1 MFLKKFDALSPSIGL
16 YYNEE
21 KQHSSVFSGVLSI
34 IVFAVIV
41 MSEIYHVSF
50 IKRKL
55 PKSYFFNKNI
65 EDAGTFPVNA
75 SSMFNYIQLVD
86 RKTNEEIPFN
96 FEAFKVVGFD
106 DVYSD
111 EYIKDQTL
119 IGQKD
124 HWIYGYCNN
133 DSDTEGIGNL
143 IDSNYFE
150 KSACIRE
157 YYDKKQDKYFKT
169 GEKGFRW
176 PIIEKGCAHPKRTY
190 YGIIIQK
197 CADAPL
203 KLKKD
208 THCLENIA
216 GNNKLSDYIKTV
228 SLKYKLMDHYAD
240 MGNYEKPF
248 TKFFQTITSD
258 ITEGTYG
265 AHNLNFN
272 PTDIYTYDGYF
283 FENKVEE
290 TTYYFTKDDKATVE
304 TDTATEDKT
313 KGCLIAIYFW
323 MQNTLQHYERVY
335 DRIQD
340 ILANIGGVC
349 YVFVSIA
356 SIINIIVNKFV
367 TILDTEDFIVYPN
380 QVQKESSFVKR
391 GNEKMYPPK
400 KSSAVQNKQAN
411 KDVDQ
416 MSSNDQNSAKELHLG
431 NRKDGNNEITNML
444 KGTNN
449 FNIGS
454 QNNENNVAKHN
465 IKNNPEASI
474 NDKSLIKY
482 SRNKLYEG
490 NEKTCG
496 KTFSLFFN
504 YIWYLI
510 KCKKDYPKFNY
521 YEKFRAKLISEENI
535 VQCYFDILQISKINN
550 IEKIS
555 LFENTNN

>member
-21 KQHSSVFSGVLSI
+21 KQHSSVFSGILSI

-50 IKRKL
+50 IGRKL
-55 PKSYFFNKNI
+55 PKTYFFNKNI
-65 EDAGTFPVNA
+65 EDAGNFPVNA
-75 SSMFNYIQLVD
+75 SSMFNFIQLVNRD
-86 RKTNEEIPFN
+86 SNEEIEFD
-96 FEAFKVVGFD
+96 FSYLSVLGFD
-106 DVYSD
+106 DVYSNQ
-111 EYIKDQTL
+111 YIKSDFNIDNQ
-119 IGQKD
+119 D
-124 HWIYGYCNN
+124 HYWIYGYCNN
-133 DSDTEGIGNL
+133 NSDTEGISNL
-143 IDSNYFE
+143 INFKYFE
-150 KSACIRE
+150 KSACIRK
-157 YYDKKQDKYFKT
+157 YYDKKQNRYFET
-169 GEKGFRW
+169 GEEGFRW
-176 PIIEKGCAHPKRTY
+176 PIIEKGCSHPKRTY

-197 CADAPL
+197 CTKSNLYSKGQGPEC
-203 KLKKD
+203 K
-208 THCLENIA
+208 TETQITNF
-216 GNNKLSDYIKTV
+216 IKQV
-228 SLKYKLMDHYAD
+228 SLKYQLMDHYAD
-240 MGNYEKPF
+240 MLNYEKPF
-248 TKFFQTITSD
+248 TKFFQTITGD
-258 ITEGTYG
+258 ITEGTY
-265 AHNLNFN
+265 ASHNLNFN
-272 PTDIYTYDGYF
+272 PANLYSYDGYF

-290 TTYYFTKDDKATVE
+290 TSYFYTKDDKETVE
-304 TDTATEDKT
+304 TDTTGTDNKT

-356 SIINIIVNKFV
+356 SIINIIVNKFI

>member
-21 KQHSSVFSGVLSI
+21 KQHSSVFSGILSI

-50 IKRKL
+50 IGRKL
-55 PKSYFFNKNI
+55 PKTYFFNKNI
-65 EDAGTFPVNA
+65 EDAGNFPVNA
-75 SSMFNYIQLVD
+75 SSMFNFIQLVNRD
-86 RKTNEEIPFN
+86 SNEEIEFD
-96 FEAFKVVGFD
+96 FSYLSVLGFD
-106 DVYSD
+106 DVYSNQ
-111 EYIKDQTL
+111 YIKSDFNIDNQ
-119 IGQKD
+119 D
-124 HWIYGYCNN
+124 HYWIYGYCNN
-133 DSDTEGIGNL
+133 NSDTEGISNL
-143 IDSNYFE
+143 INFKYFE
-150 KSACIRE
+150 KSACIRK
-157 YYDKKQDKYFKT
+157 YYDKKQNRYFET
-169 GEKGFRW
+169 GEEGFRW
-176 PIIEKGCAHPKRTY
+176 PIIEKGCSHPKRTY

-197 CADAPL
+197 CTKSNLYSKGQGPEC
-203 KLKKD
+203 K
-208 THCLENIA
+208 TETQITNF
-216 GNNKLSDYIKTV
+216 IKQV
-228 SLKYKLMDHYAD
+228 SLKYQLMDHYAD
-240 MGNYEKPF
+240 MLNYEKPF
-248 TKFFQTITSD
+248 TKFFQTITGD
-258 ITEGTYG
+258 ITEGTY
-265 AHNLNFN
+265 ASHNLNFN
-272 PTDIYTYDGYF
+272 PANLYSYDGYF

-290 TTYYFTKDDKATVE
+290 TSYFYTKDDKETVE
-304 TDTATEDKT
+304 TDTTGTDNKT

-356 SIINIIVNKFV
+356 SIINIIVNKFITV
-367 TILDTEDFIVYPN
+367 LDTEDFIVYPN

-444 KGTNN
+444 KGTKN

>member
-50 IKRKL
+50 IGRKL
-55 PKSYFFNKNI
+55 PKTYFFNKNI
-65 EDAGTFPVNA
+65 EDAGNFPVNA
-75 SSMFNYIQLVD
+75 SSMFNFIQLVNRD
-86 RKTNEEIPFN
+86 SNEEIEFD
-96 FEAFKVVGFD
+96 FSYLSVLGFD
-106 DVYSD
+106 DVYSNQ
-111 EYIKDQTL
+111 YIKSDFNIDNQ
-119 IGQKD
+119 D
-124 HWIYGYCNN
+124 HYWIYGYCNN
-133 DSDTEGIGNL
+133 NSDTEGISNL
-143 IDSNYFE
+143 INFKYFE
-150 KSACIRE
+150 KSACIRK
-157 YYDKKQDKYFKT
+157 YYEKKQNRYFET
-169 GEKGFRW
+169 GEEGFRW
-176 PIIEKGCAHPKRTY
+176 PIIEKGCSHPKRTY

-197 CADAPL
+197 CTKSNLYSKGQGPEC
-203 KLKKD
+203 K
-208 THCLENIA
+208 TETQITNF
-216 GNNKLSDYIKTV
+216 IKQV
-228 SLKYKLMDHYAD
+228 SLKYQLMDHYAD
-240 MGNYEKPF
+240 MLNYEKPF
-248 TKFFQTITSD
+248 TKFFQTITGD
-258 ITEGTYG
+258 ITEGTY
-265 AHNLNFN
+265 ASHNLNFN
-272 PTDIYTYDGYF
+272 PANLYSYDGYF

-290 TTYYFTKDDKATVE
+290 TSYFYTKDDKETVE
-304 TDTATEDKT
+304 TDTTGTDNKT

-356 SIINIIVNKFV
+356 SIINIIVNKFI

>member
-50 IKRKL
+50 IGRKL
-55 PKSYFFNKNI
+55 PKTYFFNKNI
-65 EDAGTFPVNA
+65 EDAGNFPVNA
-75 SSMFNYIQLVD
+75 SSMFNFIQLVNRD
-86 RKTNEEIPFN
+86 SNEEIEFD
-96 FEAFKVVGFD
+96 FSYLSVLGFD
-106 DVYSD
+106 DVYSNQ
-111 EYIKDQTL
+111 YIKSDFNIDNQ
-119 IGQKD
+119 D
-124 HWIYGYCNN
+124 HYWIYGYCNN
-133 DSDTEGIGNL
+133 NSDTEGISNL
-143 IDSNYFE
+143 INFKYFE
-150 KSACIRE
+150 KSACIRK
-157 YYDKKQDKYFKT
+157 YYDKKQNRYFET
-169 GEKGFRW
+169 GEEGFRW
-176 PIIEKGCAHPKRTY
+176 PIIEKGCSHPKRTY

-197 CADAPL
+197 CTKSNLYSKGQGPEC
-203 KLKKD
+203 K
-208 THCLENIA
+208 TETQITNF
-216 GNNKLSDYIKTV
+216 IKQV
-228 SLKYKLMDHYAD
+228 SLKYQLMDHYAD
-240 MGNYEKPF
+240 MLNYEKPF
-248 TKFFQTITSD
+248 TKFFQTITGD
-258 ITEGTYG
+258 ITEGTY
-265 AHNLNFN
+265 ASHNLNFN
-272 PTDIYTYDGYF
+272 PANLYSYDGYF

-290 TTYYFTKDDKATVE
+290 TSYFYTKDDKETVE
-304 TDTATEDKT
+304 TDTTGTDNKT

-356 SIINIIVNKFV
+356 SIINIIVNKFI

>member
-1 MFLKKFDALSPSIGL
+1 
-16 YYNEE
+16 
-21 KQHSSVFSGVLSI
+21 
-34 IVFAVIV
+34 
-41 MSEIYHVSF
+41 MSEIYHVNF

-55 PKSYFFNKNI
+55 PKTYFYNKNI

-86 RKTNEEIPFN
+86 RDTNEEIPFN
-96 FEAFKVVGFD
+96 FRAFKVVGFD
-106 DVYSD
+106 DAYSD
-111 EYIKDQTL
+111 NYMENPEI
-119 IGQKD
+119 INNKD

-143 IDSNYFE
+143 IDSKYFE
-150 KSACIRE
+150 KSACIRK
-157 YYDKKQDKYFKT
+157 YYNKEKGRYFET
-169 GEKGFRW
+169 GQEGFRW
-176 PIIEKGCAHPKRTY
+176 PIIEKGCANPKRTY

-197 CADAPL
+197 CEKAPD
-203 KLKKD
+203 KLKD
-208 THCLENIA
+208 GANCLEGAELTN
-216 GNNKLSDYIKTV
+216 YIDKV
-228 SLKYKLMDHYAD
+228 SLKYQLMDHYAD

-248 TKFFQTITSD
+248 TKFFQTITGD
-258 ITEGTYG
+258 ITEGIYVT
-265 AHNLNFN
+265 HHLNFN
-272 PTDIYTYDGYF
+272 PTNIYTYDGYF

-290 TTYYFTKDDKATVE
+290 TSYYFTKDDKETVKP
-304 TDTATEDKT
+304 DNGDAKT

-356 SIINIIVNKFV
+356 SIINIIVNKFI

-444 KGTNN
+444 KGTKN